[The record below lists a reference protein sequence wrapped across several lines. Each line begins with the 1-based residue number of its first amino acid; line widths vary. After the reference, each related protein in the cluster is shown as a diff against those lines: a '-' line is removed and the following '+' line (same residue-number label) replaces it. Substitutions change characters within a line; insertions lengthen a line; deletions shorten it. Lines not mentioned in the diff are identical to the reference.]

1 MKNLL
6 FVCVENSCR
15 SQMAHA
21 WANQLGNHSVQAYSA
36 GSKPSGQVNPRAIQF
51 MQEVGYDLSAHVSK
65 SLDDVP
71 QGNYAAVITMGCGDE
86 CPNVKGE
93 IKEDW
98 GLDDPKN
105 LSDDEFR
112 SIRDEIKRRVEGLL
126 VKIKDK

>member
-1 MKNLL
+1 MKNIL

-21 WANQLGNHSVQAYSA
+21 WANLLGSHSVQAYSA
-36 GSKPSGQVNPRAIQF
+36 GSKPAAQVNPRAIRF
-51 MQEVGYDLSAHVSK
+51 MQEVGYDLSAHVAK

-71 QGNYAAVITMGCGDE
+71 LEAYAAVITMGCGDE
-86 CPNVKGE
+86 CPNVRGE
-93 IKEDW
+93 FKEDW

-112 SIRDEIKRRVEGLL
+112 SIRDEIKVRVEGLL
-126 VKIKDK
+126 AKIKGK